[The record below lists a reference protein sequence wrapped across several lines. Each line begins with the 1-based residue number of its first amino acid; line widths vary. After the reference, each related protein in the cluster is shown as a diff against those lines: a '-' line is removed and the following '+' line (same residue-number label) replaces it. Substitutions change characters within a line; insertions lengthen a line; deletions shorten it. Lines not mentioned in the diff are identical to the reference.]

1 MAKRDEKLEKR
12 KKWNRDDQVSTFIFF
27 DFILEIVLFLPRI
40 IIHFIKVGLII
51 IEEGTYNLDNN
62 NPHVRFVIA

>member
-1 MAKRDEKLEKR
+1 MKRVKSYAGGDEMAKRDEKLEKR

-40 IIHFIKVGLII
+40 IIHFIRGFL
-51 IEEGTYNLDNN
+51 
-62 NPHVRFVIA
+62 